1 MNSVVQALSEN
12 LKIHEK
18 TVQQAAQEKTVQ
30 HADDLAVRGSSR
42 LMAMG
47 TAEFRKNMARFLAI
61 ASLITIAAG
70 LAMSGLVMSD
80 HATVWP
86 GAALLVGAFFSL
98 VAVHV
103 ALNATSEP
111 KEAARRFS
119 QMQGESIESRIEQ
132 LNDAQWVL
140 SENEARYRDLL
151 DTQDVMIS
159 RRDERGRYVFV
170 NKAFCSAF
178 GVALTEVIGK
188 KFQPNVL
195 DGQVHAPLSIKF
207 NQRRCYEELVQ
218 TQRGPRWI
226 SWEEQLVHSAS
237 GHEVQSIGRDVS
249 AEREAEALLTEARDQ
264 AQSANRAKSRFLAA
278 MSHEIRTPMN
288 GILGMTSLLADTSQ
302 TSEQHTYRAAIDKSA
317 RALLALIDEI
327 LDFSK
332 IEAGKMELV
341 QAPFDLRNCVMGAIE
356 LLAPRARDKG
366 LELKWSFAPDLPETF
381 SGDEF
386 RVRQIVL
393 NLLSNAVKFT
403 DTGHVRIAVTPLENG
418 STTGAPNIAIKVADT
433 GIGLAASDMKKLF
446 DEFEQADAVISRRQ
460 GGTGL
465 GLAISKRLAR
475 AMGGD
480 ITAVGAPGLGATFT
494 VRLYLDRVI
503 GEDLLLGSHSPALVS
518 NEDGPAARRLAV
530 SADVRRLPRILIAE
544 DNEINALLARR
555 VVEKAG
561 CQPAVVGTGA
571 EAVSAVKEMLRTGGT
586 PIDLILMDVFM
597 PGLDGMEAAREI
609 CRLFGESQVHASSG
623 SEDAP
628 KRPPI
633 IALTANAF
641 AEDRQR
647 CLAAGMDDYLAK
659 PFDAADLKSLLDR
672 WVGTNRP
679 EQKTLPAAPDA

>member
-1 MNSVVQALSEN
+1 
-12 LKIHEK
+12 
-18 TVQQAAQEKTVQ
+18 
-30 HADDLAVRGSSR
+30 
-42 LMAMG
+42 
-47 TAEFRKNMARFLAI
+47 MARFLAI
-61 ASLITIAAG
+61 ASLIVIAAG
-70 LAMSGLVMSD
+70 LAMSDHVMSD
-80 HATVWP
+80 HAIVWP
-86 GAALLVGAFFSL
+86 DAALLVGAIFSL
-98 VAVHV
+98 VAVLV
-103 ALNATSEP
+103 ALAAASEP

-119 QMQGESIESRIEQ
+119 EMQGEGIESRLEQ
-132 LNDAQWVL
+132 LKDAQWVL
-140 SENEARYRDLL
+140 SENETRYRDLL

-159 RRDERGRYVFV
+159 RRDERGRLVFV

-178 GVALTEVIGK
+178 GVLPLEVLGK
-188 KFQPNVL
+188 KFTPNIL
-195 DGQVHAPLSIKF
+195 DGQVYAPLSTERDK
-207 NQRRCYEELVQ
+207 RRCYEELVQ

-226 SWEEQLVHSAS
+226 SWEEQLVHLGS
-237 GHEVQSIGRDVS
+237 GYEVQSIGRDVS
-249 AEREAEALLTEARDQ
+249 TEREAEALLTEARDQ

-288 GILGMTSLLADTSQ
+288 GILGMTGLLADTPQ
-302 TSEQHTYRAAIDKSA
+302 TGEQHTYLAAIDKSA

-332 IEAGKMELV
+332 IEAGKMELIH
-341 QAPFDLRNCVMGAIE
+341 APFGLRNCVMGAIE
-356 LLAPRARDKG
+356 LLAPRAREKD
-366 LELKWSFAPDLPETF
+366 LDLKWSFAPNLPQTF

-403 DTGHVRIAVTPLENG
+403 DTGHVRVTVTLVENDSVQG
-418 STTGAPNIAIKVADT
+418 SPNIAITVADT

-446 DEFEQADAVISRRQ
+446 DEFEQAESVISRRQ

-475 AMGGD
+475 AMDGD
-480 ITAVGAPGLGATFT
+480 ITADGAPGRGATFT
-494 VRLYLDRVI
+494 ACLYLEQVAA
-503 GEDLLLGSHSPALVS
+503 EAQHVAPNSSPLTP
-518 NEDGPAARRLAV
+518 NEGGPAARSLMV
-530 SADVRRLPRILIAE
+530 SADDRRRPRVLIAE

-561 CQPAVVGTGA
+561 CDPAVVGTGA
-571 EAVSAVKEMLRTGGT
+571 EAVSAVKDMLRAGGES
-586 PIDLILMDVFM
+586 IDLILMDVFM

-609 CRLFGESQVHASSG
+609 RRLFGERNELTSG
-623 SEDAP
+623 GP

-659 PFDAADLKSLLDR
+659 PFDAADLKTLLDR
-672 WVGTNRP
+672 WVGT
-679 EQKTLPAAPDA
+679 QGPDVTAL